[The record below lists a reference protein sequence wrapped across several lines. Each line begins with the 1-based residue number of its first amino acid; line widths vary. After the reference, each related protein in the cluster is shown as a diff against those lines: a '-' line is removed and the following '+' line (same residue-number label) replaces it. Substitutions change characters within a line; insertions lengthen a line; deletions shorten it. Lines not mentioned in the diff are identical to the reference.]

1 MIKNIEN
8 VIEKVYKD
16 EANGKEALTK
26 YEVLDYDEKYNLSLV
41 KANILTGRTHQ
52 IRVHFNEIDH
62 PILGDGKY
70 NRKKAFIDNLIKE
83 EKYLKYIII
92 EFHIVN
98 PTIDVVNNYLSNT
111 VIKQKN
117 KLQEEEQRVINGLVK
132 IMEIYI
138 VYLILE

>member
-70 NRKKAFIDNLIKE
+70 NRIIKD
-83 EKYLKYIII
+83 EKYLKYIIF

>member
-1 MIKNIEN
+1 MI
-8 VIEKVYKD
+8 
-16 EANGKEALTK
+16 
-26 YEVLDYDEKYNLSLV
+26 
-41 KANILTGRTHQ
+41 
-52 IRVHFNEIDH
+52 
-62 PILGDGKY
+62 
-70 NRKKAFIDNLIKE
+70 IKE

-117 KLQEEEQRVINGLVK
+117 KLQEEEQKVINGLVK

>member
-41 KANILTGRTHQ
+41 KANIVTGRTHQ

-70 NRKKAFIDNLIKE
+70 NRKKAFIDNSPKKCFYFLI
-83 EKYLKYIII
+83 
-92 EFHIVN
+92 N
-98 PTIDVVNNYLSNT
+98 
-111 VIKQKN
+111 
-117 KLQEEEQRVINGLVK
+117 
-132 IMEIYI
+132 
-138 VYLILE
+138 